1 MSPGRPRAFDIDEA
15 LDKAMEIFW
24 KQGYEGTSL
33 TDLTE
38 AMGINRPSLYATFG
52 NKEALFSKAIDR
64 YLVCGN
70 RDDLALQLPT
80 AREVVAA
87 KLRSSAEFLA
97 DTSHPAGCM
106 TVVSALACSPES
118 TRVHDALADKRV
130 ADETRLRLRL
140 ERALID
146 GDLPANANPVAL
158 ARYVSTVIEG
168 MSVQARDGATREDLL
183 EIATIAMRAWPE

>member
-1 MSPGRPRAFDIDEA
+1 MSPGRPREFDIDEA
-15 LDKAMEIFW
+15 LDKAMKVFW

-38 AMGINRPSLYATFG
+38 AMGINRPSLYAAFG

-70 RDDLALQLPT
+70 SDNLALRLPT
-80 AREVVAA
+80 AREVVSE

-106 TVVSALACSPES
+106 TVVTALACSPES
-118 TRVHDALADKRV
+118 KRVHDTLADKRL
-130 ADETRLRLRL
+130 ADEIRLRMRL
-140 ERALID
+140 ERALIE
-146 GDLPANANPVAL
+146 GDLPENASPVAL

-183 EIATIAMRAWPE
+183 EIAAMAMRAWPE

>member
-15 LDKAMEIFW
+15 LDKAMEVFW

-38 AMGINRPSLYATFG
+38 AMGINRPSLYAAFG

-64 YLVCGN
+64 YLVNGN

-80 AREVVAA
+80 AREVVSA
-87 KLRSSAEFLA
+87 KLQASAEFLG
-97 DTSHPAGCM
+97 DERHPAGCM
-106 TVVSALACSPES
+106 TVVTALACSPES
-118 TRVHDALADKRV
+118 KRVHENLADKRL
-130 ADETRLRLRL
+130 AAETRLRLRL

-168 MSVQARDGATREDLL
+168 MSVQARDGATQEHLL
-183 EIATIAMRAWPE
+183 EIATIAMNAWPE